1 MVLCRSAVCGTG
13 WISAINSAVFFYSL
27 IKWLTPVVIP
37 AGQAVGSRS
46 DETTGALLTVPDRF
60 IHNILCWFQTFF
72 VSYVFVAV
80 HRFVTEEKL
89 KLYLLNTGAQFMMVH
104 NCRVQS
110 RSRVEDRGDFSDFYM
125 PPAVHLTEQQKRQ
138 FQQLQDE
145 VSRQSDEVRDGYGW
159 SRAMGRI

>member
-1 MVLCRSAVCGTG
+1 
-13 WISAINSAVFFYSL
+13 
-27 IKWLTPVVIP
+27 
-37 AGQAVGSRS
+37 
-46 DETTGALLTVPDRF
+46 
-60 IHNILCWFQTFF
+60 
-72 VSYVFVAV
+72 VFVAV

-89 KLYLLNTGAQFMMVH
+89 NLYLLNAGAQFMMVH

-125 PPAVHLTEQQKRQ
+125 PPAVHMTEQQKRQ